1 MSFEVEKEEFVYTK
15 LDYKYI
21 DQNLT
26 LTEKNLEENIPL
38 QIKTTVKIETKEILV
53 QRHKKIPDK
62 IHFFGNWDIFISSN
76 YFILDTEIN
85 FSLDIF
91 TKIKGEDTNFMKN
104 IQNECIRYS
113 LNTIND
119 ELNYLLN
126 KTPTKPA
133 NGHKFIQ
140 IETILDN

>member
-1 MSFEVEKEEFVYTK
+1 MSFEVEKEEFVYNK
-15 LDYKYI
+15 LDYRYI

-53 QRHKKIPDK
+53 QRHKEIPNKIR
-62 IHFFGNWDIFISSN
+62 FFGNWDIFISSN

-91 TKIKGEDTNFMKN
+91 TKIKGEDTNFVKN
-104 IQNECIRYS
+104 IQNEF
-113 LNTIND
+113 
-119 ELNYLLN
+119 
-126 KTPTKPA
+126 
-133 NGHKFIQ
+133 FIK
-140 IETILDN
+140 